1 MSKTHTQIV
10 EEVEDL
16 LEIENK
22 ILLKEKLVKILE
34 ENDKL
39 KTRIIELESSLDDEQ
54 IYVIETDISPESPS
68 GIEISK
74 NGNTSDHDDS
84 NTIDG
89 LNIFEN
95 PKEENKSTGPSCWNC
110 EGSHSLRECT
120 EKRNF
125 AKINAKREE
134 FMKSKKTSSSR
145 YFKGAAELENI
156 QPGLPSEKLRQALG
170 NLNSVSSKENRLL
183 RPTVD

>member
-10 EEVEDL
+10 EEVDDL

-95 PKEENKSTGPSCWNC
+95 PKEENKKSAGNSSCWNC
-110 EGSHSLRECT
+110 GGSCASFRDCPEPKNHAR
-120 EKRNF
+120 
-125 AKINAKREE
+125 INAKREE

-145 YFKGAAELENI
+145 YFLGAEMDGSGNI
-156 QPGLPSEKLRQALG
+156 QPGLPSEKLRKALG
-170 NLNSVSSKENRLL
+170 NF
-183 RPTVD
+183 

>member
-10 EEVEDL
+10 EEVDDL

>member
-1 MSKTHTQIV
+1 MSKTQAEIM
-10 EEVEDL
+10 EEVDDL

-22 ILLKEKLVKILE
+22 ILLKEKLVKIME

-54 IYVIETDISPESPS
+54 IYVIETDISPESPTATTENENS
-68 GIEISK
+68 NK
-74 NGNTSDHDDS
+74 NGNTSDHDDGN

-95 PKEENKSTGPSCWNC
+95 PKEKENKSSGNNSCWNC
-110 EGSHSLRECT
+110 ESKEHSLRECP

-145 YFKGAAELENI
+145 YFKGAEIDGSGSI
-156 QPGLPSEKLRQALG
+156 QPGLPSEKLRKALG
-170 NLNSVSSKENRLL
+170 NF
-183 RPTVD
+183 